1 MTIARFALV
10 AAVALGGLLA
20 AGAAQAGSARADGD
34 IAVRSGPG
42 SSYRVVDRLE
52 DGVSYEVVN
61 CTSEAR
67 WCLVAEDGDR
77 LAPHWRGGQDH
88 GQPVR
93 AAGEQAAVPVSLT
106 ALSARA
112 LAKAS
117 PPGRRLLLC
126 WSTSDGD
133 PAARSMKINAG

>member
-1 MTIARFALV
+1 MTIARFTLV

-67 WCLVAEDGDR
+67 WGLVAEDGGC
-77 LAPHWRGGQDH
+77 A
-88 GQPVR
+88 
-93 AAGEQAAVPVSLT
+93 
-106 ALSARA
+106 ARA
-112 LAKAS
+112 SLA
-117 PPGRRLLLC
+117 RRPRS
-126 WSTSDGD
+126 W
-133 PAARSMKINAG
+133 PARSSRW

>member
-1 MTIARFALV
+1 MTIARFTLV

-77 LAPHWRGGQDH
+77 LGGVRGSRLIG
-88 GQPVR
+88 
-93 AAGEQAAVPVSLT
+93 AA
-106 ALSARA
+106 
-112 LAKAS
+112 AKIMAS
-117 PPGRRLLLC
+117 PFEPLVNK
-126 WSTSDGD
+126 
-133 PAARSMKINAG
+133 PPFPFP